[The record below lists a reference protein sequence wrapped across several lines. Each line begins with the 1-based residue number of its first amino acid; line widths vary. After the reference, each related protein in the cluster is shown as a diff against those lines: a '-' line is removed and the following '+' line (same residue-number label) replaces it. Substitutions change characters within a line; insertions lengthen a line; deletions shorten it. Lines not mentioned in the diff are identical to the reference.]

1 MNIREKFGIASTVSS
16 TAFTAG
22 MECEIEDICQIP
34 DWVSSCGHWSITKD
48 GSLRNNGREIIS
60 KPLPKAVLMEQ
71 FAKLHG
77 SIEYQTNDLDS
88 RFSKRTSTHVHVNCL
103 DLEME
108 QVKSIVMWY
117 ALYESIFFKL
127 IDPYRENNIHCVK
140 LDQTA
145 LSQKYKRSLE
155 YLVGSWSKYTA
166 LNILPLGKYGTIEFR
181 HLQGTDDTVLVKEW
195 LNTLENLW
203 IWGQGNTLH
212 KDLLTPEWL
221 AKSFH
226 AIFKDSPRAL
236 ALEPQLEQLISNS
249 LIDIKLSLI

>member
-1 MNIREKFGIASTVSS
+1 MRPPLYRAFIVVWWMMIETDASGTKYIKW
-16 TAFTAG
+16 TAPSGVVGLT
-22 MECEIEDICQIP
+22 
-34 DWVSSCGHWSITKD
+34 
-48 GSLRNNGREIIS
+48 
-60 KPLPKAVLMEQ
+60 
-71 FAKLHG
+71 
-77 SIEYQTNDLDS
+77 
-88 RFSKRTSTHVHVNCL
+88 
-103 DLEME
+103 
-108 QVKSIVMWY
+108 VKSIVMWY
-117 ALYESIFFKL
+117 ALYESVFFKI

-166 LNILPLGKYGTIEFR
+166 LNILPLRKYGTIEFR
-181 HLQGTDDTVLVKEW
+181 HLQGTGDTVLVKEW
-195 LNTLENLW
+195 LDTLENLW
-203 IWGQGNTLH
+203 LWGQENTLH
-212 KDLLTPEWL
+212 KNLLTPEWL